1 MKNFLTFCCMVVVLG
16 TQALLEGSW
25 KVEEP
30 RGENVKSYGSK

>member
-1 MKNFLTFCCMVVVLG
+1 MVVVLG

-30 RGENVKSYGSK
+30 QRRKLEP